1 MTSTAVGAELGAIT
15 PFFIVDDL
23 DRATAF
29 YVDTLGFAVTYRG
42 PQDDPY
48 FAIVRRD
55 RVQVMLKAITPE
67 VHPVPNHTR
76 HPWARWDAF
85 VFTEAP
91 DVLAAEFRSRDVSFV
106 EPLEDA
112 DDGLRG
118 FGIQDADGYVLYFG
132 CPFGARGEA
141 RVSS

>member
-1 MTSTAVGAELGAIT
+1 MTTTAVRAELGAIT

-29 YVDTLGFAVTYRG
+29 YLDRLGFHLAFRG
-42 PQDDPY
+42 PADDPY

-55 RVQVMLKAITPE
+55 GVQVMLKAIAPDI
-67 VHPVPNHTR
+67 HPVPNHTR

-85 VFTEAP
+85 VYTELP
-91 DVLAAEFRSRDVSFV
+91 DALASEFQSRGLGFF
-106 EPLEDA
+106 EPLEDT

-118 FGIQDADGYVLYFG
+118 FGMQDADGYVLYFG
-132 CPFGARGEA
+132 RPR
-141 RVSS
+141 